1 MHVAKP
7 SQCRASPVRSTMALP
22 CREVVK
28 PPAAPGGQETPSFH
42 SSTEHILSPVK
53 TKLQHFKRYNI
64 VPKCA
69 R

>member
-1 MHVAKP
+1 
-7 SQCRASPVRSTMALP
+7 MALP